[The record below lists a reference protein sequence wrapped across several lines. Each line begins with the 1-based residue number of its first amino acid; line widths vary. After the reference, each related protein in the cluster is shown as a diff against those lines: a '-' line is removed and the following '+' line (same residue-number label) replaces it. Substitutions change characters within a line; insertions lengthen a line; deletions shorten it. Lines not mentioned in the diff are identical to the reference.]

1 MLIEITY
8 TFVITLK
15 YVEKNKLFNNRLI
28 NQTKKQI
35 RRKTLI
41 RKAMIMAA
49 GAGSRLDP
57 LTKTTP
63 KPMVPVANIPIMEII
78 LKHLKGFG
86 IKDVIANTHT
96 LAEQI
101 HSTYSGNND
110 LDVNFEYVYEDKLSG
125 TAGGV
130 KKCQHFLESEDS
142 FLVISG
148 DALTDVNIA
157 QLVESHEKSNAIA
170 TMALREVPWEEVK
183 HFGVVVTDNNA
194 KVVEFQEKP
203 PLDEAKSNL
212 VNTGI
217 YVFKKEIFDYIPADT
232 FFDFAKNV
240 FPALFENNEVIN
252 THVLKEYWN
261 DIGTLNQ
268 YKLSSFD
275 IFNEQLTI
283 KPDYTKFKTG
293 WTADSAKVDN
303 NCCIEGTAVIGNN
316 TVIEPNVQLN
326 ENNIIGN
333 NCVIKS
339 GAKLSNSIIW
349 DNVVIEEDTVL
360 EDCII
365 ADGAVI
371 KRDAKVAS
379 GEVIAQN
386 AIIESQKV

>member
-1 MLIEITY
+1 M
-8 TFVITLK
+8 
-15 YVEKNKLFNNRLI
+15 
-28 NQTKKQI
+28 I
-35 RRKTLI
+35 RR
-41 RKAMIMAA
+41 AMIMAA

-63 KPMVPVANIPIMEII
+63 KPMIPVANIPIMEMI
-78 LKHLKGFG
+78 LKHLKGYG
-86 IKDVIANTHT
+86 ITNVIANTHT
-96 LAEQI
+96 LAEYI
-101 HSTYSGNND
+101 HSTYGGNNA
-110 LDVNFEYVYEDKLSG
+110 LGINFEYVYEDKLSG

-130 KKCQHFLESEDS
+130 KKCQHFLESEGS

-157 QLVESHEKSNAIA
+157 ELVESHEKSNAIA

-183 HFGVVVTDNNA
+183 HFGVVVTDDNA

-203 PLDEAKSNL
+203 ALEDAKSNL

-240 FPALFENNEVIN
+240 FPALFENNEIIN

-275 IFNEQLTI
+275 ILNEHLSI
-283 KPDYTKFKTG
+283 KPDYTRFKTG
-293 WTADSAKVDN
+293 WISDSAKVDAK
-303 NCCIEGTAVIGNN
+303 CSIEDIAVVGNN
-316 TVIEPNVQLN
+316 TIIESNVQLK
-326 ENNIIGN
+326 EKNIIGN

-339 GAKLSNSIIW
+339 GATLINSIVW
-349 DNVVIEEDTVL
+349 NNVVIEEDAIL
-360 EDCII
+360 EDCIV
-365 ADGAVI
+365 ADGAII
-371 KRDAKVAS
+371 KREAKVAS

-386 AIIESQKV
+386 TIIETQKV

>member
-1 MLIEITY
+1 M
-8 TFVITLK
+8 
-15 YVEKNKLFNNRLI
+15 
-28 NQTKKQI
+28 I
-35 RRKTLI
+35 RR
-41 RKAMIMAA
+41 AMIMAA

-63 KPMVPVANIPIMEII
+63 KPMVPVANIPIMEMI
-78 LKHLKGFG
+78 LKHLKRFG

-101 HSTYSGNND
+101 HSTYGNNNA
-110 LDVNFEYVYEDKLSG
+110 LDINFEYVYENKLSG

-130 KKCQHFLESEDS
+130 KKCQHFLESENS

-157 QLVESHEKSNAIA
+157 ELVKSHEKSNAIA

-183 HFGVVVTDNNA
+183 HFGVVVTDGNA

-203 PLDEAKSNL
+203 PLEEAKSNL

-232 FFDFAKNV
+232 FYDFAKNV

-275 IFNEQLTI
+275 ILNEQLSI
-283 KPDYTKFKTG
+283 EPEYTKFKTG
-293 WTADSAKVDN
+293 WIADSAKIDN
-303 NCCIEGTAVIGNN
+303 KCNIEDTAVVGSN
-316 TVIEPNVQLN
+316 TIIESNVQLK
-326 ENNIIGN
+326 EKNIVGN

-339 GAKLSNSIIW
+339 GAKLSNSIVW
-349 DNVVIEEDTVL
+349 DNVVIEEDAIL

-379 GEVIAQN
+379 GEVIAKD
-386 AIIESQKV
+386 AIIETQKV